1 LNVKAGNVSIQL
13 ATVKT
18 VVAEAQMRAETLVA
32 TGGLYAVAPVYE
44 MALSSVNTFLLAD
57 AEIQTGWS
65 GAVALLTDMRH
76 RLSVDALGAAP
87 AEQLE
92 ARVRCL
98 LDLQELSGVEALE
111 DLHIAIANA
120 ISVGA
125 PRYNAGDIRGCCTMY
140 WTTIQAMIF
149 APVRRGFAGYARAM
163 AQLKAVIE
171 IDPPPAPLDS
181 RGVDT
186 FAWDLRHAFDAAL
199 RVTG

>member
-1 LNVKAGNVSIQL
+1 MSIQL
-13 ATVKT
+13 ATVKA
-18 VVAEAQMRAETLVA
+18 VIAEAQMRAETLAA
-32 TGGLYAVAPVYE
+32 TGSLYAATPIYE
-44 MALSSVNTFLLAD
+44 MALSSVNTFLLASE
-57 AEIQTGWS
+57 ATQTGWL

-76 RLSVDALGAAP
+76 RLSIDALGATP

-111 DLHIAIANA
+111 DLHDAIANA
-120 ISVGA
+120 IAVGA

-149 APVRRGFAGYARAM
+149 APVRRGFAGYARTM
-163 AQLKAVIE
+163 AQLKAVVE
-171 IDPPPAPLDS
+171 ADPPPAPLDS

-186 FAWDLRHAFDAAL
+186 FAWDLRYAFDAAL